1 MNLLASKAGLSI
13 EYISNFTWD
22 EFLEKIK
29 KNEIEVMLNIAKTEN
44 REKYLAFTSSYAK
57 NIDTI
62 FVKKDVNNLKS
73 LSDFNGKTLTIIKG
87 FYEGELLK
95 KHYPQIKFLLVN
107 DTLEGLK
114 KVVFNEADGAF
125 DNLAVGNY
133 FMENNYISNLKPAFE
148 IQDPRFSL
156 NMHLAVN
163 KNNIIDASIEGPKQ
177 LPLLYLGEIRLND

>member
-1 MNLLASKAGLSI
+1 
-13 EYISNFTWD
+13 
-22 EFLEKIK
+22 
-29 KNEIEVMLNIAKTEN
+29 MLNIAKTEN

-87 FYEGELLK
+87 FYEEELLK

-163 KNNIIDASIEGPKQ
+163 KNNIILRNILEKAKNEISQEEVLVLNRKWINTKETKIQ
-177 LPLLYLGEIRLND
+177 TKNTINLLNFRT